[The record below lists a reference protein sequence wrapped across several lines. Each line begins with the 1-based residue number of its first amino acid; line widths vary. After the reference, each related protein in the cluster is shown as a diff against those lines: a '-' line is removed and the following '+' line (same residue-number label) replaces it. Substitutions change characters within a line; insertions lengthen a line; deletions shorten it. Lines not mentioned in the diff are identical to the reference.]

1 MLAVLSPAKKLDYES
16 PLEVITH
23 TQPEMLD
30 ESQAL
35 IDTLRELSPQEIGS
49 LMKLSDQLATLN
61 FGRFEDWKR
70 PFSRD
75 NARQAIYAF
84 RGDVYVGFDADTISE
99 ADLRWAQDHVRILSG
114 LYGVLRPLD
123 LIQPYRLEMGT
134 RLATDRGTNLYQFW
148 GDALTDKFNEE
159 LETHRNQIVVNLA
172 SDEYFKAI
180 NTDKLARAV
189 ISPVFK
195 DLKNGEY
202 KIISFHAKKAR
213 GMMARYIVEQR
224 IQDPEELK
232 KFDRGGYRFDEAT
245 STVVQPVFLR
255 DSADA

>member
-30 ESQAL
+30 DSQAL
-35 IDTLRELSPQEIGS
+35 IDQLRELSPQDIGS

-61 FGRFEDWKR
+61 FGRFADWKR

-84 RGDVYVGFDADTISE
+84 RGDVYVGFDADTVSE

-148 GDALTDKFNEE
+148 GDILTDKLNEE
-159 LETHRNQIVVNLA
+159 LETHKNQIVVNLA
-172 SDEYFKAI
+172 SDEYFKAV

-245 STVVQPVFLR
+245 STVVKPVFLR
-255 DSADA
+255 DSGEA